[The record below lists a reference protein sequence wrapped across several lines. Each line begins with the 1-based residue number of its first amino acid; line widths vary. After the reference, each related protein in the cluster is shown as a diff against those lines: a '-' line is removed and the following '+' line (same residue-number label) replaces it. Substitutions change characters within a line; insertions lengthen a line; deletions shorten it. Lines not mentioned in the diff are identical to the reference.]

1 MSEGSE
7 FVDGSAVGFDV
18 GYVGEYKP
26 RNSKLQ
32 IGTEYNT
39 QKIKLPNTLFEAGS
53 YNHKS
58 INHYV
63 GIGISYFETDCDCMP
78 NL

>member
-1 MSEGSE
+1 ML
-7 FVDGSAVGFDV
+7 DV
-18 GYVGEYKP
+18 LMNKSYGILDYILVLDIIHRK
-26 RNSKLQ
+26 KL
-32 IGTEYNT
+32 
-39 QKIKLPNTLFEAGS
+39 LATLYEAGS

-63 GIGISYFETDCDCMP
+63 GIGFSYFKIDCDCMP

>member
-1 MSEGSE
+1 ML
-7 FVDGSAVGFDV
+7 DV
-18 GYVGEYKP
+18 LVNKNYGLPDYILVLDTIHRK
-26 RNSKLQ
+26 
-32 IGTEYNT
+32 
-39 QKIKLPNTLFEAGS
+39 KLPATLYEAGS

-63 GIGISYFETDCDCMP
+63 GIGLSYFERDCDCMP

>member
-1 MSEGSE
+1 M
-7 FVDGSAVGFDV
+7 FDV
-18 GYVGEYKP
+18 LVNKSHGIPDYKLVLDTIH
-26 RNSKLQ
+26 RK
-32 IGTEYNT
+32 
-39 QKIKLPNTLFEAGS
+39 KLPATLYEAGS

-63 GIGISYFETDCDCMP
+63 GIGFSYIETYCNSMP

>member
-1 MSEGSE
+1 MLNVLVNKSY
-7 FVDGSAVGFDV
+7 GFPDYILV
-18 GYVGEYKP
+18 
-26 RNSKLQ
+26 L
-32 IGTEYNT
+32 GTIHRKN
-39 QKIKLPNTLFEAGS
+39 LPATLYEAGS

-63 GIGISYFETDCDCMP
+63 GIGISYFETDCNCMP